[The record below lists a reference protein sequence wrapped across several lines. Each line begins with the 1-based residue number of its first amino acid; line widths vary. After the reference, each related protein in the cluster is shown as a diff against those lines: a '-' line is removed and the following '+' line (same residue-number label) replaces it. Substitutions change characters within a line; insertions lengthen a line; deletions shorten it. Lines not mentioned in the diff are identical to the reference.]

1 VAGRLREEFWN
12 LPNVLTL
19 GRIAIIPVFA
29 VFTDWGD
36 PLHSFYAA
44 ALFSLAAITDVVD
57 GFLARRLNLVT
68 VLGKFMDPVADKL
81 IVMAAL
87 VLLVRLGRVEPWL
100 VIVLLAREFIVS
112 GLRTV
117 AMSEG
122 LVIAASQEGKWK
134 TSTQLC
140 AIIALLVHYRHEV
153 DFVFFKAAFDFN
165 RIGRWLLWMSV
176 ALSVISAVG
185 YFMAFLKVI
194 AKSAEPAPTTG
205 KA

>member
-1 VAGRLREEFWN
+1 MAGNLREEFWN
-12 LPNVLTL
+12 LPNLMTL

-29 VFTDWGD
+29 IFTYWAD
-36 PLHSFYAA
+36 PLHSFWAA
-44 ALFSLAAITDVVD
+44 ALFSVASITDVFD

-68 VLGKFMDPVADKL
+68 VLGKFMDPLADKL

-87 VLLVRLGRVEPWL
+87 VLLVRLGRIESGL

-117 AMSEG
+117 AISEG

-140 AIIALLVHYRHEV
+140 AIIALLVHYKYDV
-153 DFVFFKAAFDFN
+153 NFYFFHATFDFN
-165 RIGRWLLWMSV
+165 RVGKWMLVLSLI
-176 ALSVISAVG
+176 LSVISAVG
-185 YFMAFLKVI
+185 YFTAFMKGV
-194 AKSAEPAPTTG
+194 AKSKAGEPGSA
-205 KA
+205 

>member
-1 VAGRLREEFWN
+1 MAGRLREEFWN

-29 VFTDWGD
+29 VFTYWAD

-44 ALFSLAAITDVVD
+44 ALFALASITDIVD

-68 VLGKFMDPVADKL
+68 VLGKFMDPLADKL

-87 VLLVRLGRVEPWL
+87 VLLVRLGRVESGL
-100 VIVLLAREFIVS
+100 VIVLLAREFIVT

-140 AIIALLVHYRHEV
+140 AIVALLVHYRHEV
-153 DFVFFKAAFDFN
+153 NFVFFKAAFDFN
-165 RIGRWLLWMSV
+165 HVGKFLLW
-176 ALSVISAVG
+176 LSVGLSIISAVG
-185 YFMAFLKVI
+185 YFMSFLKVVV
-194 AKSAEPAPTTG
+194 KSGPRAAVNS
-205 KA
+205 